1 VLKSPWWTN
10 HRPRFY
16 PFDYNYIRRIT
27 VSSFLRPV
35 LFHRHVKISR
45 WTSTSP
51 EIIFLCAMP
60 YQVWTRSGTG
70 SFAVIV
76 PSPQTALA
84 TVEELSAHGHSDVL
98 VKDMDGNGIELDVL
112 KAIADMEVSRA
123 ISLVPR

>member
-1 VLKSPWWTN
+1 M
-10 HRPRFY
+10 
-16 PFDYNYIRRIT
+16 
-27 VSSFLRPV
+27 
-35 LFHRHVKISR
+35 
-45 WTSTSP
+45 TSP
-51 EIIFLCAMP
+51 EIIFPCAMP

-84 TVEELSAHGHSDVL
+84 TVEELSEHGHSDVL